1 MVNITHR
8 GENALKTNLILDAA
22 QKRFGMYGLEKTT
35 MKEIAQ
41 DTGLS
46 KASLYYYFPD
56 KLQLFHA
63 VIEKEQKEFLSFL
76 SRTFNQI
83 TEPEDKLREYV
94 VIRNNYFKTF
104 LNLSKIRISA
114 FKEFKPVLPD
124 LYSQLRETESALIS
138 SIIEDGQQ
146 KDLFLI
152 EKIAE
157 TAGLFLDILQ
167 SIRWTILKQK
177 DMAYLDSEDFA
188 LLEQRS
194 ELFMDIFLKGIRK

>member
-83 TEPEDKLREYV
+83 NEPEDKLREYV

-157 TAGLFLDILQ
+157 TADLFLDILQ

>member
-1 MVNITHR
+1 MVNITHK
-8 GENALKTNLILDAA
+8 GENVLKTNLILEAA

-35 MKEIAQ
+35 MREIAQ

-63 VIEKEQKEFLSFL
+63 VIEKEQQEFLTFL
-76 SRTFNQI
+76 SRTFDQI
-83 TEPEDKLREYV
+83 TEPEDRLREYV
-94 VIRNNYFKTF
+94 VIRNNYFRTF

-124 LYSQLRETESALIS
+124 LYQKLRETETALIS
-138 SIIEDGQQ
+138 GILEKGQQ
-146 KDLFLI
+146 KEIFMI
-152 EKIAE
+152 KKINE
-157 TAGLFLDILQ
+157 TADLFLDILQ

-177 DMAYLDSEDFA
+177 DMAFMDSEDFS
-188 LLEQRS
+188 LLEKRS
-194 ELFMDIFLKGIRK
+194 ELFLDIFLKGIRK